1 MQCIRAD
8 VSVGTI
14 QMETP
19 ALLGHSRLV
28 IYGTEI
34 ALGTETSYVHIRVRN
49 ESKRYPVSKRMRFTM
64 REGSVMSWKP
74 RKCVIALLTLA
85 TLTCSAALI
94 AVNIKPQH
102 DAYPSS
108 LSIKMGQ
115 DFGLGRNVNYFNK
128 LKPNEENILMFWAS
142 WCQHCESLIEDMQ
155 QLDNFAALRG
165 GCGRFLGPRLG
176 VSTSFLRYS
185 IGLSHPRDFFIRS
198 SR

>member
-1 MQCIRAD
+1 MLNLLKTLTCAAEFIKIDCQSSLPIYANPEKLRCEPETAIDRPGAPGRCPRAGI
-8 VSVGTI
+8 S
-14 QMETP
+14 
-19 ALLGHSRLV
+19 L
-28 IYGTEI
+28 
-34 ALGTETSYVHIRVRN
+34 
-49 ESKRYPVSKRMRFTM
+49 PVSKRMRFTM

-85 TLTCSAALI
+85 TLTCFAALI

-115 DFGLGRNVNYFNK
+115 DFSLGRNVNYFNK

-155 QLDNFAALRG
+155 QLDNFAALRKNL
-165 GCGRFLGPRLG
+165 FT
-176 VSTSFLRYS
+176 VSEDSTIEEASVHE
-185 IGLSHPRDFFIRS
+185 GDFPI
-198 SR
+198 